1 MPNAIDLL
9 VDVRPAPAHLDHPL
23 PNGLQGPRAEVGG
36 SRLGVEVL
44 ERTEGQAELLKLLHP
59 PVCFGAVVLLR
70 VGPEA
75 GQHFLDGDAGR
86 LGGRLPTGRQPLSDR
101 LVVALL
107 GSRVVQGVGA
117 AFLTPIVMAMI
128 GELVPKQHVGKAIGM
143 QGVAYTVGV
152 TLGPLISG
160 LIEVRYGWPWFFYF
174 MSALS
179 LTGGVLYS
187 ISSKAVQREKEEQTG
202 FLAFLPILKRTL
214 IQPGILCVS
223 FSAFS
228 FFVGYVGIMTFTA
241 NHLKAN
247 LNLPSDQIGALLS
260 ITGFSGIIVSP
271 IAGFL
276 GDRVGRRNV
285 FLGGAAIALACMAMM
300 ALVTYSYSLYLI
312 LFFLFGTGAATSW
325 TSLNTMAVE
334 ISTEF
339 RKPVTSVYNAIKYA
353 GYAFSPVILS
363 LIYAPFQL
371 KAVQMGCIGAVIISS
386 FLAYRAG
393 AR

>member
-1 MPNAIDLL
+1 MGGIGIFPLIPVLAKGWSVEFSSASLAITFYMIPFIIIQIFSGSIAQLF
-9 VDVRPAPAHLDHPL
+9 DVRK
-23 PNGLQGPRAEVGG
+23 
-36 SRLGVEVL
+36 
-44 ERTEGQAELLKLLHP
+44 TLL
-59 PVCFGAVVLLR
+59 FGFGTYA
-70 VGPEA
+70 
-75 GQHFLDGDAGR
+75 
-86 LGGRLPTGRQPLSDR
+86 LGGILCGLSPN
-101 LVVALL
+101 LCALL

-117 AFLTPIVMAMI
+117 AFLIPIVMAMI
-128 GELVPKQHVGKAIGM
+128 GELVPQQHVGKAIGI

-152 TLGPLISG
+152 TLGPLVSG

-174 MSALS
+174 MSAVS
-179 LTGGVLYS
+179 LVGGILYS
-187 ISSKAVQREKEEQTG
+187 ISSKGVKRKKERQTG
-202 FLAFLPILKRTL
+202 FLAFFPILKQAL
-214 IQPGILCVS
+214 VQPGILCVS

-276 GDRVGRRNV
+276 GDRVGRRNI

-312 LFFLFGTGAATSW
+312 LFFLFGTGAAASW

-339 RKPVTSVYNAIKYA
+339 RKPVTSIYNAIKFA

-386 FLAYRAG
+386 FLAFRAEP
-393 AR
+393 R